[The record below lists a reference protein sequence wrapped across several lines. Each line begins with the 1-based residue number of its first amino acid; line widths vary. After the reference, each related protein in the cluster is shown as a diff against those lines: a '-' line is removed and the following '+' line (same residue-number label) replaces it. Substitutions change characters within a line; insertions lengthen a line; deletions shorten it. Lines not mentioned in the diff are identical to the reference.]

1 MNQFRLALRLALA
14 VLAGCSYFHD
24 QEEAVKRVCGPDVE
38 QVPWGRG
45 VEIGHTYSFDVLTHC
60 GIEWAYFNSHYWV
73 PRKKMAVPST
83 WDPIERGTMTLAEPN
98 VAHFEGTSPGKV
110 DFVPAPRRLQTHAL
124 RLAKGARALRLHAAG
139 QFSCWSETLGT
150 HNIPF

>member
-1 MNQFRLALRLALA
+1 MNQFRLPLPLALA
-14 VLAGCSYFHD
+14 VLAGGSYFHD

-38 QVPWGRG
+38 QVPCGRG

-60 GIEWAYFNSHYWV
+60 GIEWAYFNSHYRV

-110 DFVPAPRRLQTHAL
+110 DFVPAPVGYKPTPCA
-124 RLAKGARALRLHAAG
+124 
-139 QFSCWSETLGT
+139 
-150 HNIPF
+150 